1 MGQMVVEVWSDVAC
15 PYCFIG
21 KKKFEK
27 ALRQFPGNDKI
38 KILWKSFQ
46 LSPDLKTDPAKNMY
60 EYLCESKGIN
70 VEEAKEMTYFAEE
83 AARTADIELN
93 FDKVIPANTLN
104 AHILIHFAGQYN
116 LQNEITDKLFRAHF
130 SEGRNIDD
138 KAVLKDLASESGL
151 DTARLDKAFNDDN
164 FADKVRE
171 DIYEARQMAI
181 RSVPFFVFNRKYAVS
196 GAQDPVVFL
205 RTLEKSLTEWEAEVA
220 AEKTEI
226 IQGPGCSA
234 EKGCI

>member
-1 MGQMVVEVWSDVAC
+1 MVVEIWSDVAC

-27 ALRQFPGNDKI
+27 ALRQFPGNDKV
-38 KILWKSFQ
+38 KIHWKSFQ
-46 LSPDLKTDPAKNMY
+46 LSPDLKTDPAINMY

-70 VEEAKEMTYFAEE
+70 VEEAKEMTYFAGE

-138 KAVLKDLASESGL
+138 KTVLKDLASESGL
-151 DTARLDKAFNDDN
+151 DTARLDKAFIDDN
-164 FADKVRE
+164 FTDKVRE

-205 RTLEKSLTEWEAEVA
+205 RTLEKSFAEWESEVA
-220 AEKTEI
+220 AEKAEI

>member
-46 LSPDLKTDPAKNMY
+46 LSPDLKTDPAINMY

-70 VEEAKEMTYFAEE
+70 VEEAKEMTYFAGE

-138 KAVLKDLASESGL
+138 KTVLKDLASESGL
-151 DTARLDKAFNDDN
+151 DITRLDKAFNDDN
-164 FADKVRE
+164 FTDKVRE
-171 DIYEARQMAI
+171 DIYEAGQMAI

-205 RTLEKSLTEWEAEVA
+205 RTLEKSFAEWESEVA
-220 AEKTEI
+220 AEKAEI

-234 EKGCI
+234 EKGCM